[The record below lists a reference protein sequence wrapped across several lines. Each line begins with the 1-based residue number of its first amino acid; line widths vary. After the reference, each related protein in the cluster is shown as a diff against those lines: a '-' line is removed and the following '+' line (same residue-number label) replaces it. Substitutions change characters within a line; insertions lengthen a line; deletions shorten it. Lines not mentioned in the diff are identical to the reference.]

1 MLRTDNDVYLGGW
14 RFMKKSMVK
23 GALLLALGVTAYTG
37 VSMTGQIVSAK
48 QQMRV
53 VKTTKLA
60 GADYHVS
67 GGYLYSSVRLT
78 KRVHSAKNYQRTL
91 FFSNRLV
98 TVRKSNG
105 HQANYQYIVSRNGR
119 IHGWIWTGNLKKI
132 SNTSS
137 TSKKG
142 TTTPTNNGSTIDD
155 QTNSSSAD
163 SASSASSTVT
173 SPSSTSSASKKPAN
187 PTSSF
192 SLTDY
197 RASFMKYLNQERT
210 NRRLQPYI
218 EDSNLDALAQQ
229 RSTQLITNFSHF
241 DAQGNAIADKSAI
254 QFGVGNFGAECIAQN
269 VWDVDSTSDS
279 VAKNDIHEY
288 IYDDAASNWGHRDIL
303 LNTGLKSIGMGAT
316 LHEHVDGF
324 MATWTA
330 ADFGY

>member
-1 MLRTDNDVYLGGW
+1 
-14 RFMKKSMVK
+14 MKKSMVK

-37 VSMTGQIVSAK
+37 VSMTGQTASAK
-48 QQMRV
+48 RQVKV
-53 VKTTKLA
+53 VKTTKLT

-67 GGYLYSSVRLT
+67 GGYLYSSVKLT

-91 FFSNRLV
+91 FFSNRRV

-105 HQANYQYIVSRNGR
+105 HQANYQYIFSRNGR
-119 IHGWIWTGNLKKI
+119 IHGWIWTGNLKKV
-132 SNTSS
+132 SGTSS
-137 TSKKG
+137 ASKKG
-142 TTTPTNNGSTIDD
+142 ATTPTGTGSTAND

-173 SPSSTSSASKKPAN
+173 VTVTSPSSTSSTSKKSAN
-187 PTSSF
+187 PTNAF

-197 RASFMKYLNQERT
+197 RASFMKYLNQERA
-210 NRRLQPYI
+210 NRGLQPYI
-218 EDSNLDALAQQ
+218 EDPNLDALAQQ

-241 DAQGNAIADKSAI
+241 DAQGNAIADESAT

-269 VWDVDSTSDS
+269 VWDDDSTSDS
-279 VAKNDIHEY
+279 VAKNDVHEY

-316 LHEHVDGF
+316 LHEHTDGF